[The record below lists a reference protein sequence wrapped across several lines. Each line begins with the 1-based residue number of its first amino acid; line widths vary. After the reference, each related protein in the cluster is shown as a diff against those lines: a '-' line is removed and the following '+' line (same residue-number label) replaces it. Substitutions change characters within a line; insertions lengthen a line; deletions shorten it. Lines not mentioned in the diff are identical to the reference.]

1 MTNLIKECIE
11 DILHLKS
18 KFETISGAHAY
29 LEGQNAKLNTQ
40 IEILQNERAEI
51 NHVLNTTYNRLE
63 TILWNV
69 EAGGKYNVE
78 EKIKDNTLRAMK
90 ALETYMTINMGKPN
104 D

>member
-1 MTNLIKECIE
+1 MTNLTDECRE
-11 DILHLKS
+11 HILHLKS
-18 KFETISGAHAY
+18 KFEVIADECTY

-40 IEILQNERAEI
+40 IEILQNERNEI

-69 EAGGKYNVE
+69 EAGGKYDVE
-78 EKIKDNTLRAMK
+78 AKIKDNTLRAME